1 MEDEG
6 RPFSSFP
13 SFLPSLLSPSFCFS
27 WRNLMC
33 SWDSENRLIQM
44 CFHDDITCEFPPPPP
59 SADVASLNP
68 SHPRTPSTSSSFS
81 HYSPPFFSFPSLL
94 ILLTPARF
102 LRSWKDYLVT
112 IEEQEVVRGRPLPAA
127 EKKKLTDQQKGSLK
141 KLKEAA
147 KEKEDIDP
155 LSIGN
160 ISFEKKSDL

>member
-1 MEDEG
+1 
-6 RPFSSFP
+6 
-13 SFLPSLLSPSFCFS
+13 
-27 WRNLMC
+27 
-33 SWDSENRLIQM
+33 
-44 CFHDDITCEFPPPPP
+44 
-59 SADVASLNP
+59 
-68 SHPRTPSTSSSFS
+68 
-81 HYSPPFFSFPSLL
+81 
-94 ILLTPARF
+94 
-102 LRSWKDYLVT
+102 VT